1 MHEDCHVVEVDDVT
15 SEAADKA
22 LAEGRGIKESEAT
35 TRGYDLPEL
44 AESAVFRLAK
54 EIKQRAARR
63 LAYRLQRVSA
73 SGFYGD
79 DYHYRSL
86 WDEFRHE
93 QNSGRYFGGDVWGD
107 VLEGLLRAEVE
118 RLTPGEFEVV
128 WLASLP
134 DVEDLKTAP
143 RSQAEV
149 CEEFRAALAALASGR
164 SLERFG
170 GWS

>member
-1 MHEDCHVVEVDDVT
+1 M
-15 SEAADKA
+15 SEAEGA
-22 LAEGRGIKESEAT
+22 LSVAAENTLNEDFTMKVPEGT
-35 TRGYDLPEL
+35 TGGYDLPE
-44 AESAVFRLAK
+44 AAQSAVFRLAE

-73 SGFYGD
+73 SGCYGD
-79 DYHYRSL
+79 SYHHRSL

-93 QNSGRYFGGDVWGD
+93 QNCGPYFGGDVWGD

-134 DVEDLKTAP
+134 NVEDLKTAT
-143 RSQAEV
+143 RSRADV
-149 CEEFRAALAALASGR
+149 CEEFRSALAELASGR
-164 SLERFG
+164 GLERFG